1 MLRTRTNS
9 HYQPSLQFENNEVVG
24 RFGGRVECCI
34 KNFSSNI
41 LPPIHAVKNLGKYLY
56 ISNFKFTM
64 KGCRH
69 KFAIFQFFLEQDLNF
84 LHVKFQVYGTSPSSF
99 LPKSVQKFQIKYWT
113 KYCLQN
119 FGSFSPFEK
128 GFTYFRSKMSTQ

>member
-41 LPPIHAVKNLGKYLY
+41 LPPIQAVKNLGKYLY

-69 KFAIFQFFLEQDLNF
+69 KFAIFYFFLEQDLNC
-84 LHVKFQVYGTSPSSF
+84 LHAKFQVYGTSPLVFCPKMPSF
-99 LPKSVQKFQIKYWT
+99 FHIFSFKKSFWNENKLKSEQIGHFWAK
-113 KYCLQN
+113 N
-119 FGSFSPFEK
+119 
-128 GFTYFRSKMSTQ
+128 